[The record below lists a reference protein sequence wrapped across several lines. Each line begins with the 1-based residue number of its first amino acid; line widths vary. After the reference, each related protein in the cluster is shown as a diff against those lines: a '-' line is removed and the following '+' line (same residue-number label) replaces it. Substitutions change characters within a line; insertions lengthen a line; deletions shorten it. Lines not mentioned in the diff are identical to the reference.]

1 MAVVTLASCPFIPIL
16 SLSAA
21 VGLSTVH
28 PMLLKISLTLNMS
41 KKCTISA
48 MQQDLQGV
56 GTHLASVIF
65 RSRAM
70 APTSQA

>member
-1 MAVVTLASCPFIPIL
+1 MAVVTFASCPFIPIL

-28 PMLLKISLTLNMS
+28 PMLLKISLTLKMDKNDQ
-41 KKCTISA
+41 ISA
-48 MQQDLQGV
+48 VQQDLQV
-56 GTHLASVIF
+56 AGTHLASVIF